1 MSLLS
6 TYGTD
11 GPRRGVGE
19 GERGDDGNCRVRLV
33 PGVWRE
39 LARGVFCSFELNFV
53 GLRWP
58 SLANVVMSVF
68 GTSEKAL

>member
-6 TYGTD
+6 TYGTE

-19 GERGDDGNCRVRLV
+19 GERGDDGNRRVRLV

-39 LARGVFCSFELNFV
+39 LGRGVFCSLQLNFV
-53 GLRWP
+53 GLRWV
-58 SLANVVMSVF
+58 SLANAVMSVL